1 MTPTSASGAGT
12 PPSSGGR
19 ASLRLSFQGEPG
31 AFSHEVARRAFG
43 DGADTVACRTFDEMF
58 AKVVSG
64 EVEGAIVPIENTL
77 VGSVIRNY
85 DLLAEHDLV
94 VAGELVMRIVH
105 NLIACPGATLADI
118 KKVYSHP
125 VALGQCERFFK
136 DHPTFEAA
144 DAYDTAGAVKLIMAA
159 GRKEDAAIASR
170 IAAEVYGAALLAA
183 GIESNHQNYT
193 RFFVMAKPEN
203 VARFPFPA
211 GAAQRTTLLFRIGNR
226 PGGLHAALGGFA
238 REGVDLTKI
247 ESRPIEGHPWEY
259 SFYVDLQGVIT
270 DPQVA
275 RAVDSLRELAQ
286 SVRVLGSYARL
297 SFS

>member
-1 MTPTSASGAGT
+1 MTAGARS
-12 PPSSGGR
+12 PM
-19 ASLRLSFQGEPG
+19 RLSFQGEPG

-43 DGADTVACRTFDEMF
+43 DDVATVACRTFEEMF
-58 AKVVSG
+58 AKVTTG

-85 DLLAEHDLV
+85 DLLAAHDLV

-105 NLIACPGATLADI
+105 NLIGCPGATLEGL
-118 KKVYSHP
+118 KRVSSHP
-125 VALGQCERFFK
+125 VALGQCERFFRQ
-136 DHPTFEAA
+136 HPQLEVV
-144 DAYDTAGAVKLIMAA
+144 DAYDTAGAVKQMMAA
-159 GRKEDAAIASR
+159 GRKDEAAIAGR
-170 IAAEVYGAALLAA
+170 VAAEVYGAQLLVA

-203 VARFPFPA
+203 VPRFPFPA

-259 SFYVDLQGVIT
+259 SFHVDLQGVIT
-270 DPQVA
+270 EPHVA
-275 RAVDSLRELAQ
+275 RAVESLRGIAQ
-286 SVRVLGSYARL
+286 SVRILGSYARL